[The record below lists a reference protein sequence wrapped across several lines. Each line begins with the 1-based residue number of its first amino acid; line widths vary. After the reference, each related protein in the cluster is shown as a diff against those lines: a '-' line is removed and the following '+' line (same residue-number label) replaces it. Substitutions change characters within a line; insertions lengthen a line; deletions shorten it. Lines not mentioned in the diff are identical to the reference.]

1 MKKDTPFQDIGKE
14 TPYQVPSGFFEQISE
29 KTLLKARQR
38 EQSRKRK
45 LTLWRTMAVA
55 ASLVAFAFI
64 GYLKFDIERPETK
77 LIVQERYVETPIA
90 IQKQEILEP
99 PVVSEKPAIA
109 PEKEIPKVNEDED
122 ISNILSDLTDEELLQ
137 LAAIVKTDPF
147 MEVAQQ

>member
-1 MKKDTPFQDIGKE
+1 
-14 TPYQVPSGFFEQISE
+14 VPSGFFEQISE

-99 PVVSEKPAIA
+99 PVVSEKPAIV